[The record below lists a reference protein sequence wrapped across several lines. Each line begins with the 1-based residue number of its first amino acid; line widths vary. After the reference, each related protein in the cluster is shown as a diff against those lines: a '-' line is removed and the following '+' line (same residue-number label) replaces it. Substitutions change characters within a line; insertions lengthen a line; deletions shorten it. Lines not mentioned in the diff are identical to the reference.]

1 MSSHTVWCSK
11 SAGLSPR
18 RVRRE
23 GYRKLS
29 IRSERASALLFHPRP
44 CSEAAVWVTQD
55 RDLVTDFRMCAE
67 RLLSTGFD
75 PRMEQPA
82 GTIFSA
88 FYQPCQSLFC
98 HSPFTLLALFVLP
111 RQGPLQNTTHLLTH
125 PGCLSWDCY
134 HLRLMSTKSHPGATT
149 SAPRKPILPTPRMG
163 KVGPIHQYGPSLEN
177 HASQPAIPGASPTY
191 PCTQGSLASHC

>member
-98 HSPFTLLALFVLP
+98 HSPFTLLALFLCPTQAGAPAKHHPPSHTSWVPQLGLLSPQADEHKVSP
-111 RQGPLQNTTHLLTH
+111 RGH
-125 PGCLSWDCY
+125 
-134 HLRLMSTKSHPGATT
+134 
-149 SAPRKPILPTPRMG
+149 
-163 KVGPIHQYGPSLEN
+163 HQCP
-177 HASQPAIPGASPTY
+177 
-191 PCTQGSLASHC
+191 